1 MDTAR
6 LILEALPPQTTR
18 GSIVRLLEQVGE
30 LPAGQIGK
38 VEIQGR
44 SASVIVPDSAA
55 TRLVKALDG
64 CSLGNH
70 SVRVWAERPCER
82 RPSER
87 RPSDRRPSDRLSSSA
102 LDHSTY
108 FAQLLQAL
116 DWESAAE
123 AREALERARRATG
136 PAAERTGNSLVALV
150 ERDQS
155 SGLGGRVIVTFSKR
169 DPSQRFPWTRLAV
182 GSPVVI
188 SEETA
193 RDGEA
198 QRGVVCGRE
207 ASLIQVAMEQPL
219 EATTERPTFRL
230 DLSHD
235 EVGRLRQR
243 LALQRAC
250 DAAGDRLAK
259 MRAVLLGEREAAWR
273 QQVEPLDF
281 TPAIL
286 NKSQQTA
293 IEFALH
299 AQDVAIIHGPPGTGK
314 TTTLVELI
322 RQAVRRGEKVI
333 ACAPSNLAVDN
344 LMERLL
350 RAGLRAVRL
359 GHPAR
364 VSPELQAHTLDLLV
378 DDHHDVRLARKL
390 VKEAYAL
397 QNKAGKWSRAKPDP
411 GERRRLRDEA
421 RQLLADARRLETQA
435 VHHLLD
441 TADVLCLTLT
451 AIDSE
456 LLGQRRF
463 DLAVIDEACQSTEP
477 ACWLP
482 ILRCERLVLAG
493 DHCQLPPTVRSPDA
507 LRAGFHISLLER
519 LMRARG
525 PEISRRLEV
534 QYRMHDAIM
543 QFSSQ
548 EFYDGA
554 LQADASVCAHLAD
567 QLPGVKADDYTSRP
581 ISFID
586 TAGASYDEEQ
596 EPDGESRRNPGEAEV
611 VERTVRRLVDCG
623 LPMNSIGI
631 IAPYA
636 AQVRLLRER
645 LGDEFPELEIDTVD
659 GFQGREKEA
668 ILVSLVR
675 SNPQGEIGFLG
686 DTRRMNVALTRA
698 RRLLVVIGDS
708 ATISHHDF
716 YQRLLDYWQQTGAYR
731 SVWEE

>member
-6 LILEALPPQTTR
+6 LILEALPPRTTR
-18 GSIVRLLEQVGE
+18 GTIVRLLEQVGE
-30 LPAGQIGK
+30 LPAAQIGK
-38 VEIQGR
+38 VDIQDR
-44 SASVIVPDSAA
+44 RATVIIPNSASP
-55 TRLVKALDG
+55 RLVKALDG
-64 CSLGNH
+64 CNLGNH
-70 SVRVWAERPCER
+70 SLRVWAERPDDSGT
-82 RPSER
+82 RPRTTSGTKD
-87 RPSDRRPSDRLSSSA
+87 STVVDSA
-102 LDHSTY
+102 AY
-108 FAQLLQAL
+108 FTNLLQAL

-123 AREALERARRATG
+123 ARDAVERARRATG

-155 SGLGGRVIVTFSKR
+155 SGLGGRIIVTFSKR

-182 GSPVVI
+182 GSPVLI
-188 SEETA
+188 SEESA
-193 RDGEA
+193 KQPEG
-198 QRGVVCGRE
+198 QRGVICGRD
-207 ASLIQVAMEQPL
+207 ATTIQVAMDQPL
-219 EATTERPTFRL
+219 EPETERPTFRL

-243 LALQRAC
+243 HALQRAR
-250 DAAGDRLAK
+250 DASGDRLAK
-259 MRAVLLGEREAAWR
+259 LREVLLGERAPAWNENSPA
-273 QQVEPLDF
+273 VDF
-281 TPAIL
+281 SHTTL
-286 NKSQQTA
+286 NASQREA
-293 IEFALH
+293 IEFALAAH
-299 AQDVAIIHGPPGTGK
+299 DVAIIHGPPGTGK
-314 TTTLVELI
+314 TTTIVELI
-322 RQAVRRGEKVI
+322 RQAVRRGDKVI
-333 ACAPSNLAVDN
+333 ACAPSNLAVDH
-344 LMERLL
+344 LLEQLL
-350 RAGLRAVRL
+350 RVGLKSVRL

-378 DDHHDVRLARKL
+378 DTHHDVRLARKL

-421 RQLLADARRLETQA
+421 RQLLTDARRLETQA

-456 LLGQRRF
+456 LLGQRQF
-463 DLAVIDEACQSTEP
+463 DLAVIDEACQTTEP

-493 DHCQLPPTVRSPDA
+493 DHCQLPPTVRSPEA
-507 LRAGFHISLLER
+507 LRAGFHVSLLER
-519 LMRARG
+519 LMLARG
-525 PEISRRLEV
+525 SEIARRLDV
-534 QYRMHDAIM
+534 QYRMHEAIM

-548 EFYDGA
+548 EFYEGT
-554 LQADASVCAHLAD
+554 LQADDLVRGHLSD
-567 QLPGVKADDYTSRP
+567 QLPGVQSTDYTSRP
-581 ISFID
+581 VHFID
-586 TAGASYDEEQ
+586 TAGASYDEEL
-596 EPDGESRRNPGEAEV
+596 EPDGESRRNPGEADV
-611 VERTVRRLVDCG
+611 VERTVRRLIDCG
-623 LPMNSIGI
+623 LPAADLGI

-645 LGDEFPELEIDTVD
+645 LADDFPDLEIDTVD

-668 ILVSLVR
+668 LIVSLVR
-675 SNPQGEIGFLG
+675 SNSQGEIGFLS

-698 RRLLVVIGDS
+698 RRLLVVVGDS

-716 YQRLLDYWQQTGAYR
+716 YQRLLDHWQATGAYR